1 MQLLK
6 INARIPSPRLPTST
20 TDPVGANRRV
30 GAAWKTLDEKYKEI
44 TRRVMGLFGAMP
56 LVQTNASGYGY
67 QYDFSAQRAASIS
80 EEIQRILDE
89 VLLDGA
95 GFNQLWIGVDVSGA
109 YESGIRI
116 AQGNLA
122 NMSADYAVQRTI
134 SDILYSEPY
143 MRRLGI
149 AYSSTY
155 SDWRGLS
162 DQGRAQ
168 LASVITEGIATGKS
182 PSGVKDDIV
191 KRLDVSHSYAKQL
204 AQTEITG
211 ALRKARQDEATEANV
226 LLGLNVAILWSSA
239 LIPTTRVTHAQRH
252 GGVYSPQEVSE
263 FYSRDGNRYNCH
275 CGNTEVLI
283 IDGAPQMTERA
294 KERYAEAKD
303 AWFGSRKPS

>member
-30 GAAWKTLDEKYKEI
+30 GAVWRVLDDKYKELQ
-44 TRRVMGLFGAMP
+44 RRIIELFDGIQS
-56 LVQTNASGYGY
+56 VQVNAEGYGY
-67 QYDFSAQRAASIS
+67 QYDFSARRAASIS
-80 EEIQRILDE
+80 DEIQRILDE
-89 VLLDGA
+89 ILLDGA
-95 GFNQLWIGVDVSGA
+95 SFNQLWIGVDVSGA
-109 YESGIRI
+109 YESGVRL

-122 NMSADYAVQRTI
+122 NMSADYAAQRTI

-182 PSGVKDDIV
+182 PAGVKDDIV
-191 KRLDVSHSYAKQL
+191 RRLDVSHSYAKQL
-204 AQTEITG
+204 SQTEITG

-239 LIPTTRVTHAQRH
+239 LIPTTRITHAQRH
-252 GGVYSPQEVSE
+252 GGVYSPQEVAE

-283 IDGAPQMTERA
+283 VDGEPQITDRA
-294 KERYAEAKD
+294 KERYTEAKS
-303 AWFGSRKPS
+303 AWFGSSKK

>member
-30 GAAWKTLDEKYKEI
+30 GAAWKVLDDKYKELQ
-44 TRRVMGLFGAMP
+44 RRIIELFDGIQS
-56 LVQTNASGYGY
+56 VQVNAEGYGY

-80 EEIQRILDE
+80 DEIQRIIDD
-89 VLLDGA
+89 VLLDENDFRQFWA
-95 GFNQLWIGVDVSGA
+95 GVNVTES
-109 YESGIRI
+109 YEAATKV

-122 NMSADYAVQRTI
+122 NMSADYAAQRTI

-252 GGVYSPQEVSE
+252 GGVYSPQEVAE

-283 IDGAPQMTERA
+283 VDGEPQMTERA
-294 KERYAEAKD
+294 KERYAEAKS
-303 AWFGSRKPS
+303 AWFGSRKK

>member
-30 GAAWKTLDEKYKEI
+30 GAAWKVLDDKYKELQ
-44 TRRVMGLFGAMP
+44 RRIIELFDGIQS
-56 LVQTNASGYGY
+56 VQVNAEGYGY

-80 EEIQRILDE
+80 DEIQRILDE

-95 GFNQLWIGVDVSGA
+95 DYNRLWIGIDVSGA
-109 YESGIRI
+109 YESGVRL

-122 NMSADYAVQRTI
+122 NMSADYAAQRTI

-182 PSGVKDDIV
+182 PVGVKDDIV

-211 ALRKARQDEATEANV
+211 ALRKARQDESTEANV

-252 GGVYSPQEVSE
+252 GGVYSPQEVAE

-283 IDGAPQMTERA
+283 VDGEPQMTERA
-294 KERYAEAKD
+294 KERYAEAKS
-303 AWFGSRKPS
+303 AWFGSRKK

>member
-30 GAAWKTLDEKYKEI
+30 GAAWKVLDSKYKELHHRI
-44 TRRVMGLFGAMP
+44 IELFDGIQS
-56 LVQTNASGYGY
+56 VQVNAEGYGY

-80 EEIQRILDE
+80 DEIQRILDE

-95 GFNQLWIGVDVSGA
+95 DYNRLWIGIDVGGA
-109 YESGIRI
+109 YESGMRL

-122 NMSADYAVQRTI
+122 NMSTDYAAQRTI

-252 GGVYSPQEVSE
+252 GGVYSPQEVAE

-283 IDGAPQMTERA
+283 VDGEPQMTERA
-294 KERYAEAKD
+294 KERYAEAK
-303 AWFGSRKPS
+303 ATWMAAQK

>member
-20 TDPVGANRRV
+20 TDPVGADRRV
-30 GAAWKTLDEKYKEI
+30 GAAWKQVDLKYKQLQARIVE
-44 TRRVMGLFGAMP
+44 LFEAIP
-56 LVQTNASGYGY
+56 SAQVNVDGYGY

-80 EEIQRILDE
+80 DEIQRILDE

-95 GFNQLWIGVDVSGA
+95 DYNRLWIGIDVGGS
-109 YESGIRI
+109 YEAGMRL

-122 NMSADYAVQRTI
+122 NMSSDYAAQRTI

-226 LLGLNVAILWSSA
+226 LLGLNVALLWSSA
-239 LIPTTRVTHAQRH
+239 LLPTTRLSHGRRH
-252 GGVYSPQEVSE
+252 GNTYTPQEVAD
-263 FYSRDGNRYNCH
+263 FYSQDGNKFRCH
-275 CGNTEVLI
+275 CGVTEALVV
-283 IDGAPQMTERA
+283 DGVVQMTERA
-294 KERYAEAKD
+294 KERYSEAKS
-303 AWFGSRKPS
+303 AWMAEQK

>member
-6 INARIPSPRLPTST
+6 LNARIPSPRLPAST

-30 GAAWKTLDEKYKEI
+30 GESWKVLDSKYKELQ
-44 TRRVMGLFGAMP
+44 RRIIEVFDGIQS
-56 LVQTNASGYGY
+56 VQVNAEGYGY

-80 EEIQRILDE
+80 DEIQRILDE

-95 GFNQLWIGVDVSGA
+95 SFNQLWIGIDVSGA
-109 YESGIRI
+109 YEAGTRI
-116 AQGNLA
+116 SQGNLA
-122 NMSADYAVQRTI
+122 NMSADYAAQRTI

-182 PSGVKDDIV
+182 PTGVKDDIV

-211 ALRKARQDEATEANV
+211 ALRKARQDEATEANA

-252 GGVYSPQEVSE
+252 GGVYSPQEVAE

-283 IDGAPQMTERA
+283 VDGEPQMTERA
-294 KERYAEAKD
+294 KERYADAKA
-303 AWFGSRKPS
+303 AWFGSRKK

>member
-30 GAAWKTLDEKYKEI
+30 GAAWKVLDEKYRELQ
-44 TRRVMGLFGAMP
+44 RRIIELFDGIQSAQ
-56 LVQTNASGYGY
+56 VNAEGYGY

-80 EEIQRILDE
+80 DEIQRILDE
-89 VLLDGA
+89 VLLYGA
-95 GFNQLWIGVDVSGA
+95 DYNRLWIGIDVGGA
-109 YESGIRI
+109 YESGVRM

-122 NMSADYAVQRTI
+122 SMSADYAVQRTI

-191 KRLDVSHSYAKQL
+191 KRLDVSHSYAKQM

-252 GGVYSPQEVSE
+252 GGVYSPQEVAD

-283 IDGAPQMTERA
+283 VDGVPQMTARA
-294 KERYAEAKD
+294 KERYAEAKA
-303 AWFGSRKPS
+303 AWMTEQK

>member
-30 GAAWKTLDEKYKEI
+30 GAAWKVLDSKYKELQ
-44 TRRVMGLFGAMP
+44 RRIIELFDGIQS
-56 LVQTNASGYGY
+56 VQVNADGYGY

-80 EEIQRILDE
+80 DEIQRILDE

-95 GFNQLWIGVDVSGA
+95 DYNRLWIGIDVSGA
-109 YESGIRI
+109 YESGVRL

-122 NMSADYAVQRTI
+122 NMSADYAAQRTI

-252 GGVYSPQEVSE
+252 GGVYSPQEVAE

-283 IDGAPQMTERA
+283 VDGEPQVTERA
-294 KERYAEAKD
+294 KERYAEAKS
-303 AWFGSRKPS
+303 AWLGSRKK

>member
-30 GAAWKTLDEKYKEI
+30 GAAWKVLDSKYKELQ
-44 TRRVMGLFGAMP
+44 RRIIELFDGIQS
-56 LVQTNASGYGY
+56 VQVNADGYGY

-80 EEIQRILDE
+80 DEIQRILDE

-95 GFNQLWIGVDVSGA
+95 DYNRLWIGIDVSGA
-109 YESGIRI
+109 YESGVRL

-122 NMSADYAVQRTI
+122 NMSADYAAQRTI

-182 PSGVKDDIV
+182 PVGVKDDIV

-226 LLGLNVAILWSSA
+226 LLGLNVALLWSSA

-252 GGVYSPQEVSE
+252 GGVYSPQEVAD
-263 FYSRDGNRYNCH
+263 FYSRDGNRYNCR

-283 IDGAPQMTERA
+283 VDGEPQMTERA
-294 KERYAEAKD
+294 KERYAEAKS
-303 AWFGSRKPS
+303 AWLGSRKK

>member
-20 TDPVGANRRV
+20 TDPVGANRGV
-30 GAAWKTLDEKYKEI
+30 GAAWRVLDEKYKELE
-44 TRRVMGLFGAMP
+44 RRIFELFDGIQSAQ
-56 LVQTNASGYGY
+56 VNAEGYGY

-80 EEIQRILDE
+80 DEIQRILDE
-89 VLLDGA
+89 VMLDGA
-95 GFNQLWIGVDVSGA
+95 DYNRLWIGVDVGGS
-109 YESGIRI
+109 YEAGMRL

-122 NMSADYAVQRTI
+122 NMSADYAAQRTI

-239 LIPTTRVTHAQRH
+239 LIATTRVTHAQRH
-252 GGVYSPQEVSE
+252 GGVYSPQEVAE

-283 IDGAPQMTERA
+283 VDGEPQMTERS
-294 KERYAEAKD
+294 KERYAEAKA
-303 AWFGSRKPS
+303 AWLGSRKPS

>member
-1 MQLLK
+1 MQLFK

-30 GAAWKTLDEKYKEI
+30 GAAWKVLDEKYKELQ
-44 TRRVMGLFGAMP
+44 RRIVDLFDATP
-56 LVQTNASGYGY
+56 SSQVNAEGYGY
-67 QYDFSAQRAASIS
+67 QYDFSAQRAATIS
-80 EEIQRILDE
+80 DEIQRILDE

-95 GFNQLWIGVDVSGA
+95 GFNQLWIGIDVGGA
-109 YESGIRI
+109 YESGMMI
-116 AQGNLA
+116 AHGNLA
-122 NMSADYAVQRTI
+122 NMSADYAAQRTI

-182 PSGVKDDIV
+182 PAGVKDDIV

-226 LLGLNVAILWSSA
+226 LLGLNVALLWSSA
-239 LIPTTRVTHAQRH
+239 LIPTTRISH
-252 GGVYSPQEVSE
+252 GSLHGSIKTPQWVAD
-263 FYSRDGNRYNCH
+263 FYSKDGNRHNCH
-275 CGNTEVLI
+275 CAQTEVLI
-283 IDGAPQMTERA
+283 VDGEPQMTERA
-294 KERYAEAKD
+294 KERYAEAKA
-303 AWFGSRKPS
+303 AWFGSRKK

>member
-30 GAAWKTLDEKYKEI
+30 GAAWKVLDEKYRELQ
-44 TRRVMGLFGAMP
+44 RRVIEMFGGIQS
-56 LVQTNASGYGY
+56 VQVNADGYGY
-67 QYDFSAQRAASIS
+67 HYDFSAQRAASIS
-80 EEIQRILDE
+80 DEIQRILDE

-95 GFNQLWIGVDVSGA
+95 DYNRLWIGIDVSGA
-109 YESGIRI
+109 YESGMRL

-122 NMSADYAVQRTI
+122 NMSADYAAQRTI

-182 PSGVKDDIV
+182 PAGVKDDIV

-252 GGVYSPQEVSE
+252 GGVYSPQEVAE

-283 IDGAPQMTERA
+283 VDGDPQMTDRA
-294 KERYAEAKD
+294 KERYAEAKS
-303 AWFGSRKPS
+303 AWFGSRKK

>member
-30 GAAWKTLDEKYKEI
+30 GAAWKVLDSKYKELQ
-44 TRRVMGLFGAMP
+44 RRIVALFDGIQSAQ
-56 LVQTNASGYGY
+56 VNAEGYGY

-80 EEIQRILDE
+80 DEIQHIIDD
-89 VLLDGA
+89 VLLDENDFRQFWA
-95 GFNQLWIGVDVSGA
+95 GVNVTES
-109 YESGIRI
+109 YEAATKV

-122 NMSADYAVQRTI
+122 NMSADYAAQRTI

-143 MRRLGI
+143 TRRLGI
-149 AYSSTY
+149 AYSSSY

-168 LASVITEGIATGKS
+168 LASVITEGIATGKN

-252 GGVYSPQEVSE
+252 GGVYSPQEVAE
-263 FYSRDGNRYNCH
+263 FYSRDGNRYNCR

-283 IDGAPQMTERA
+283 VDGEPQMTERA
-294 KERYAEAKD
+294 KERYAEAKA
-303 AWFGSRKPS
+303 AWMAGKK

>member
-30 GAAWKTLDEKYKEI
+30 GAAWKVLDSKYKELQ
-44 TRRVMGLFGAMP
+44 RRIIELFDGIQSAQ
-56 LVQTNASGYGY
+56 VNAKGYGY
-67 QYDFSAQRAASIS
+67 QYDFSAQLAASIS
-80 EEIQRILDE
+80 DEIQRILDE

-95 GFNQLWIGVDVSGA
+95 DYNRLWIGIDVGGA
-109 YESGIRI
+109 YESGMRL

-122 NMSADYAVQRTI
+122 NMSADYAAQRTI

-155 SDWRGLS
+155 SDWKGLS

-182 PSGVKDDIV
+182 PTGVKDDIIN
-191 KRLDVSHSYAKQL
+191 RLDVSKSYAKQL

-211 ALRKARQDEATEANV
+211 VLRQARRDEATEANV
-226 LLGLNVAILWSSA
+226 LLGLNTRLLWSSA
-239 LIPTTRVTHAQRH
+239 LLPTTRITHGRRH
-252 GGVYSPQEVSE
+252 GNTYTPEEVAD
-263 FYSRDGNRYNCH
+263 FYSQDGNKFNCH
-275 CGNTEVLI
+275 CGVTEALV
-283 IDGAPQMTERA
+283 IDGVVQMTERA
-294 KERYAEAKD
+294 KERYAEAK
-303 AWFGSRKPS
+303 ATWMAAQK

>member
-30 GAAWKTLDEKYKEI
+30 SAAWKTLDDKYKELE
-44 TRRVMGLFGAMP
+44 RRIIELFDGIQS
-56 LVQTNASGYGY
+56 VQVNAEGYGY

-80 EEIQRILDE
+80 DEIQRIIDD
-89 VLLDGA
+89 VLLDENDFRQFWA
-95 GFNQLWIGVDVSGA
+95 GVNVTES
-109 YESGIRI
+109 YEAATKV

-122 NMSADYAVQRTI
+122 NMSADYAAQRTI

-226 LLGLNVAILWSSA
+226 LLGLNVAVLWSSA

-252 GGVYSPQEVSE
+252 GGIYSPQEVAE

-283 IDGAPQMTERA
+283 VDGEPQMTERA
-294 KERYAEAKD
+294 KERYAEAK
-303 AWFGSRKPS
+303 AEWMAGKK